1 MEVLNCQ
8 VLASL
13 TTSRLPF
20 THRLPRP
27 VAPGRKSRGVDFAS
41 NRDRRI
47 GYCQQSR
54 RELSRLL
61 AAGPSFPFVINSYVC
76 HLLGQPTSSKSATTA
91 GKSSTRRFITGST
104 TQTLGRGIR
113 RPARTRTWAGEG
125 PGTRPGSTTSCAA
138 RETPAGEA
146 LSPAG
151 PMPSTAPR
159 GAGSGP
165 VGPAKVTPPDGHRSR
180 LRDPRF
186 YWGFCRRLGRPRSLA
201 CRKA

>member
-1 MEVLNCQ
+1 MRARSAVREIGPHWSATVYP
-8 VLASL
+8 S
-13 TTSRLPF
+13 TSSA
-20 THRLPRP
+20 

-61 AAGPSFPFVINSYVC
+61 AASPSFPFVINSYVC
-76 HLLGQPTSSKSATTA
+76 HLLGQPTSPKSATTA

-113 RPARTRTWAGEG
+113 QPARTRTWAGKG
-125 PGTRPGSTTSCAA
+125 GGTRPGSTTGCAA
-138 RETPAGEA
+138 RGKPVGEA

-165 VGPAKVTPPDGHRSR
+165 AHSATAAPPDGHRSC
-180 LRDPRF
+180 LRDPRL
-186 YWGFCRRLGRPRSLA
+186 YWGFEAAWGVLVGWP
-201 CRKA
+201 CRKL